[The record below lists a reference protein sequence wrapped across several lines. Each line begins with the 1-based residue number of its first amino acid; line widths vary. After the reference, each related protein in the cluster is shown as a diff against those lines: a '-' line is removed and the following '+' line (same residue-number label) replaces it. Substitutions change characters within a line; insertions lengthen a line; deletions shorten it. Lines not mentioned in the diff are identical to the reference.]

1 MIAKPALQLVD
12 EEEVCKSPE
21 ARRRTMKRICTLA
34 TVLFLGTAYAGQI
47 EGIKEAENVPTAFS
61 QMHVLALLVDFL
73 FLNRYIESGVLAPH
87 SAVGRIVR
95 RILRWKK

>member
-1 MIAKPALQLVD
+1 MIAKPALELVD

-21 ARRRTMKRICTLA
+21 ARRSTICTLA
-34 TVLFLGTAYAGQI
+34 AVLFLGTAYAGQI

-73 FLNRYIESGVLAPH
+73 FLNGYIELGALAPH
-87 SAVGRIVR
+87 SAVERIVR

>member
-1 MIAKPALQLVD
+1 M
-12 EEEVCKSPE
+12 E
-21 ARRRTMKRICTLA
+21 M
-34 TVLFLGTAYAGQI
+34 AYAGQI

-73 FLNRYIESGVLAPH
+73 LINRYIESGALALY

-95 RILRWKK
+95 RILRRKKWSGSGNHNSVYIH